1 MSGTNERRSTVGPSP
16 QTWGANIKINQLTS
30 LKLKTPEKARIL
42 IVSDD
47 DLFAERLNIALW
59 EAGFISDRARS
70 ITAGCESA
78 RSGQFQVVISAPL
91 LTDGSWRRLV
101 DVANYYNL
109 GFVVLLVATPF
120 DFNQSAEAQEN
131 GAFDVLDALHDLPK
145 VAEVTRRALWAAY
158 LKGAGPSP
166 DVASPP
172 KAA

>member
-1 MSGTNERRSTVGPSP
+1 MGPST
-16 QTWGANIKINQLTS
+16 QTQGANSKINLSTG
-30 LKLKTPEKARIL
+30 LKLKIPEKARIL

-47 DLFAERLNIALW
+47 DLITERLNIVLR
-59 EAGFISDRARS
+59 EAGFISDRAKS

-109 GFVVLLVATPF
+109 GFVVLLVASSF
-120 DFNQSAEAQEN
+120 GFNQSTEAQEN
-131 GAFDVLDALHDLPK
+131 GAFDVLDGLHELPK
-145 VAEVTRRALWAAY
+145 VAEVIKRALWVAY
-158 LKGAGPSP
+158 LKGAGPIP

>member
-1 MSGTNERRSTVGPSP
+1 MGPSTQP
-16 QTWGANIKINQLTS
+16 QGANSKINQSTS
-30 LKLKTPEKARIL
+30 LGLKIPEKVRIL
-42 IVSDD
+42 IVNDD
-47 DLFAERLNIALW
+47 DFIAERLYIVLR
-59 EAGFISDRARS
+59 EAGFISERAKS
-70 ITAGCESA
+70 ITAGCESV

-101 DVANYYNL
+101 DIANYYNI

-131 GAFDVLDALHDLPK
+131 GAFDVLDGSHELPK

-166 DVASPP
+166 DLACPRKVA
-172 KAA
+172 